1 MAWVMPRRRA
11 TAFDEPEF
19 RFRVEDAPST
29 AKHLPR
35 LPHVPPPPL
44 KHPSKVKLPKLSTR
58 QKSRKR
64 ATKKSKVIT
73 PQVKVRKTLPKSVDE
88 EYIESEIKKIDFF
101 LNNRMLPEAK
111 SSFELLLKGLRSTP
125 GSGVLKRKFRYDLR
139 RIKTAIEL
147 LEL

>member
-1 MAWVMPRRRA
+1 MPRRRA
-11 TAFDEPEF
+11 TTLAEHEF
-19 RFRVEDAPST
+19 RFKVEDNPPVS
-29 AKHLPR
+29 KPLPK
-35 LPHVPPPPL
+35 LPQVPPPPL
-44 KHPSKVKLPKLSTR
+44 KHPSKIKLPKLST
-58 QKSRKR
+58 KPSAKRKTTRRRR
-64 ATKKSKVIT
+64 AAPTTTIR
-73 PQVKVRKTLPKSVDE
+73 VRKTPPKSVDE

-125 GSGVLKRKFRYDLR
+125 GSTALRRKFRYDLR